1 MLLLKNNMNNIH
13 FNKQLIKNEKSK
25 ILYWSKIPYV
35 NTTLNE
41 LFRDFIRELESNN
54 YELTFDEKI
63 IYSKFVSLIYHLNIL

>member
-1 MLLLKNNMNNIH
+1 MNNIH

-25 ILYWSKIPYV
+25 ILYWSRIPYV

-54 YELTFDEKI
+54 YELTFDKKI
-63 IYSKFVSLIYHLNIL
+63 IYSKFVSLVYHLNIL